1 MSGANSDNVIVRP
14 VRTDDLDALRAM
26 RIEAVR
32 DYPLAFTADLAETQ
46 ERPIE
51 WWRDFVARHTGDGAN
66 VIMLADA
73 GGGRLAGMTGVWAPT
88 APKLA
93 HAGNVWGV
101 YVRPAY
107 RGRGVGEQL
116 LRACFDWARRK
127 QLVTLKL
134 SVVAGNDTARRCYER
149 CGFTTYGVEPLAVR
163 WESQLHDELLMA
175 IHLK

>member
-1 MSGANSDNVIVRP
+1 MSGGSGDNVNVRP
-14 VRTDDLDALRAM
+14 IGVDDLHAFRAM

-46 ERPIE
+46 GRPIE
-51 WWRDFVARHTGDGAN
+51 WWRDLVARNAGDGAS
-66 VIMLADA
+66 VIMVADA
-73 GGGRLAGMTGVWAPT
+73 GDRELAGMTGVWGPT

-93 HAGNVWGV
+93 HAANVWGV

-107 RGRGVGEQL
+107 RGCGIGEKL
-116 LRACFDWARRK
+116 LRACIDWARQK

-134 SVVAGNDTARRCYER
+134 SVVAGNDVARRCYER

-163 WESQLHDELLMA
+163 WEKEFYDELLMS
-175 IHLK
+175 IRLK